1 MEKTVKWRDNLLEK
15 PPLNIH
21 RVSERVQVLTSYG
34 RIVIGYWDASRG
46 MWFLDGTLTNEHAVQ
61 WTNLLETL
69 E

>member
-1 MEKTVKWRDNLLEK
+1 MGNTVKWRDNLLEK

-34 RIVIGYWDASRG
+34 RIVTGYWDASRN